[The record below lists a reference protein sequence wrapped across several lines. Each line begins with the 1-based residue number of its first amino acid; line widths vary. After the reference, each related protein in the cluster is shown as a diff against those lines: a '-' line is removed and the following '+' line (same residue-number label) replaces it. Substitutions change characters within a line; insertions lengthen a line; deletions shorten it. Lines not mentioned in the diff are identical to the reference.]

1 MKVQIEIDCTAEE
14 ARQFMGLPDVCRAN
28 EAVMSGIESGLE
40 AAMKGMDP
48 ETLLAKW
55 MPTGASGLEQLQKA
69 FLAAMAGKKD

>member
-14 ARQFMGLPDVCRAN
+14 ARQFMGLPDVSRVS

>member
-14 ARQFMGLPDVCRAN
+14 ARQFMGLPDVRRAN
-28 EAVMSGIESGLE
+28 EAVMSGMESGLE

-48 ETLLAKW
+48 EILLAKW

>member
-14 ARQFMGLPDVCRAN
+14 ARQFMGLPDVRRAN